1 MFKLANNGWKLDH
14 LAATSYPAWRKRKLD
29 ENGWWKENGKGIKV
43 EDDDDDDDD
52 DDDSDEVGAKRARAL
67 ACKSETPEK
76 KFKGAHCI
84 YSQ

>member
-29 ENGWWKENGKGIKV
+29 ENSRWKEKGKGIKV
-43 EDDDDDDDD
+43 EDDNNN
-52 DDDSDEVGAKRARAL
+52 SDEVGAKHARAL

-76 KFKGAHCI
+76 KFKGACCI

>member
-14 LAATSYPAWRKRKLD
+14 LAATSYLAWRKRKLD
-29 ENGWWKENGKGIKV
+29 ENSRWKEKGKGIKV
-43 EDDDDDDDD
+43 EDDNDN
-52 DDDSDEVGAKRARAL
+52 SDEVGVKRARAL

-76 KFKGAHCI
+76 KFKGARCI

>member
-1 MFKLANNGWKLDH
+1 MFKLANNSWKLDH

-29 ENGWWKENGKGIKV
+29 ENGRWKEKGKGIKV
-43 EDDDDDDDD
+43 EDDDDNDDN
-52 DDDSDEVGAKRARAL
+52 SDKVGAKRARAL

-76 KFKGAHCI
+76 KFKGVHCI